1 MAYYLDI
8 ALGLFGFLITIAIF
22 YRVIKV
28 SNELNKK
35 LKEGEE
41 KLLEEMR
48 TIRESVLYKK

>member
-1 MAYYLDI
+1 MAYYLFI

-48 TIRESVLYKK
+48 KIRESVLYKK